1 MPAGMLSVKRN
12 SVAKRYSILR
22 LVALL
27 AAGVLCAGCQGAQRE
42 AREGRAGP
50 EPAPG
55 WGPNLVICVI
65 DAARADHVGC
75 CGYPRETTPNIARL
89 AEEGLVFRNHH
100 CQYPATRMSTACLF
114 TSQFVDTHLMGG
126 MWKQAE
132 PSFTMPVGLK
142 GAGFRTAL
150 FSSNILAS
158 PEVGVGCAFDEAY
171 YGDELAP
178 GGSSIHRRPEALLG
192 KFEEWL
198 VERSG
203 SRFFAYLHF
212 LPPHA
217 PYVQPDEMTEL
228 FAGDTPPG
236 YRREKYGRGKW
247 EFPAQH
253 YVPKRDPP
261 ALPGWINLYDANL
274 RWGDWAVGEVERL
287 LREAGVF
294 ENTLFI
300 VSADHGEAFGEHGY
314 VWHSWGIYDDVTRIP
329 LVMRLPGGS
338 GEPRSF
344 DALTQTIDLLP
355 TVYDLFGISYP
366 ADEIQGR
373 SLVPLLEG
381 STEHINDYTFIRS
394 NQPPK
399 YMVRGERYSL
409 VLFENPEWRG
419 LYDLRNDPEQRVN
432 IVAEEPERAA
442 ELFAAFETYAR
453 AQREPP
459 YEFLGEGV
467 ETRPRAERE
476 KIELTPQL
484 ERELR
489 ALGYLD

>member
-1 MPAGMLSVKRN
+1 MLSVELD
-12 SVAKRYSILR
+12 SVAKRYWILR
-22 LVALL
+22 VVGLV
-27 AAGVLCAGCQGAQRE
+27 AAGVLWAGCQGAQRE
-42 AREGRAGP
+42 PSAGGAGP
-50 EPAPG
+50 EPVRG
-55 WGPNLVICVI
+55 RGPNLVICVI
-65 DAARADHVGC
+65 DAARADHLEC
-75 CGYPRETTPNIARL
+75 CGYPRETTPNISRL

-100 CQYPATRMSTACLF
+100 CQHPATRMSTACLF

-126 MWKQAE
+126 LWKQPE

-142 GAGFRTAL
+142 ADGFETAL

-171 YGDELAP
+171 YGDKLAP
-178 GGSSIHRRPEALLG
+178 GGTSTHRRPEALLG

-198 VERSG
+198 EEKRD

-217 PYVQPDEMTEL
+217 PYVQPHEMTEL

-236 YRREKYGRGKW
+236 YRRQKYGRGKW
-247 EFPAQH
+247 EFPAEYH
-253 YVPKRDPP
+253 VPKRDPP

-300 VSADHGEAFGEHGY
+300 VTADHGEAFGEHGY

-338 GEPRSF
+338 GVPRSF

-366 ADEIQGR
+366 GDEIQGR

-381 STEHINDYTFIRS
+381 AAERINDYTFIRS

-432 IVAEEPERAA
+432 IVAEEPERAT
-442 ELFAAFETYAR
+442 ELLEAFEAYAR
-453 AQREPP
+453 AQRQPP
-459 YEFLGEGV
+459 HEFLGEEG
-467 ETRPRAERE
+467 EAPSRE
-476 KIELTPQL
+476 QRHEMELTPQL

>member
-1 MPAGMLSVKRN
+1 MVKRCQ
-12 SVAKRYSILR
+12 VWG
-22 LVALL
+22 L
-27 AAGVLCAGCQGAQRE
+27 AALAAVAPLCVGCQGSKPDLA
-42 AREGRAGP
+42 RAGRGP
-50 EPAPG
+50 QPRADP
-55 WGPNLVICVI
+55 GPNLVICVI
-65 DAARADHVGC
+65 DAARADHAGC
-75 CGYPRETTPNIARL
+75 YGYPRDTTPNIDRL
-89 AEEGLVFRNHH
+89 AREGLVFRNHH

-126 MWKQAE
+126 LWKQPE

-142 GAGFRTAL
+142 AAGFRTAL

-178 GGSSIHRRPEALLG
+178 GGSSIHRRPEPLLR

-198 VERSG
+198 AERSG

-217 PYVQPDEMTEL
+217 PYVQPEEMTAL

-236 YRREKYGRGKW
+236 YRREKYGHGKW
-247 EFPAQH
+247 EFPAQYH
-253 YVPKRDPP
+253 VPKRDPP

-287 LREAGVF
+287 LREAGAF
-294 ENTLFI
+294 ADTLFI
-300 VSADHGEAFGEHGY
+300 VTADHGEAFGEHGY

-329 LVMRLPGGS
+329 LVMRLPGES

-355 TVYDLFGISYP
+355 TIYDLFEIGYP

-373 SLVPLLEG
+373 SLLPLLEG
-381 STEHINDYTFIRS
+381 STEHINHYTFIRS

-409 VLFENPEWRG
+409 VLFEDPERRG
-419 LYDLRNDPEQRVN
+419 LYDLRNDPEQRAN
-432 IVAEEPERAA
+432 ILAEEPERAA
-442 ELFAAFETYAR
+442 ALFAAFETYAR
-453 AQREPP
+453 AQRQPP
-459 YEFLGEGV
+459 HEFLGE
-467 ETRPRAERE
+467 EEAPRPAPKRE
-476 KIELTPQL
+476 KIELTPEL